1 MTLIESI
8 WSRFYVRYHLLVMID
23 IHTLQGF
30 RIALK
35 QKYLL
40 GYVVNLR
47 DVDDVSSFFADYD
60 QSYCTIHDRSD

>member
-1 MTLIESI
+1 MEPFLCPVS
-8 WSRFYVRYHLLVMID
+8 SPGHD
-23 IHTLQGF
+23 SHTLLGF
-30 RIALK
+30 PIALK
-35 QKYLL
+35 KKYLL

>member
-1 MTLIESI
+1 
-8 WSRFYVRYHLLVMID
+8 MID
-23 IHTLQGF
+23 IHTLQGLP
-30 RIALK
+30 IALK
-35 QKYLL
+35 KKYLL

>member
-1 MTLIESI
+1 MA
-8 WSRFYVRYHLLVMID
+8 LLVMID
-23 IHTLQGF
+23 IHTLLGF
-30 RIALK
+30 PIALK
-35 QKYLL
+35 KKYLL

>member
-8 WSRFYVRYHLLVMID
+8 WSHFYVLYHLLIMID
-23 IHTLQGF
+23 IHTLQGLP
-30 RIALK
+30 IALK
-35 QKYLL
+35 KKYLL